1 MFRIGSGFQF
11 RTVIPCVPIIRHG
24 AETPCPNHKFPHGV
38 DPFLHY
44 LMDFQGCRLALFAG
58 LYHIEIAVDL
68 PPLKTH
74 RIKETAGF
82 HEGAFFAFLHIEGL
96 AANRANR
103 LAFGWVAVKAASTL
117 HTNDFLTRMIPQ
129 TRKQS
134 CVDKPINRFVV
145 RQKCCLIVHFL
156 LNFGQAFHITFLQT
170 SQVVVVPLL

>member
-24 AETPCPNHKFPHGV
+24 AETPCPNYKFPHRV

-44 LMDFQGCRLALFAG
+44 LMDFQRCRLALFAG

-96 AANRANR
+96 AANGANR
-103 LAFGWVAVKAASTL
+103 LAFGYVALKGAATFHADDFSTWVIT
-117 HTNDFLTRMIPQ
+117 Q
-129 TRKQS
+129 
-134 CVDKPINRFVV
+134 V
-145 RQKCCLIVHFL
+145 REQPRID
-156 LNFGQAFHITFLQT
+156 
-170 SQVVVVPLL
+170 